1 MLPHSV
7 DTTSTMTP
15 ADWTPEQQLA
25 HMLDLCEA
33 QMESA
38 LHESDKAVDS
48 LIKAFTALA
57 DTTRSLGELAGQLP
71 AEIKQTTA
79 NGLDEQVDAVHRQM
93 SSAIVAFQFYDKLTQ
108 RLGHVRYSLSTL
120 AMFVCDRQQ
129 MGQRD
134 QWQRL
139 LTTLRR
145 LYRTEDERKIF
156 MLMADGM
163 SSDEARSNMDAAA
176 TAPADADAS
185 GEIEL
190 F

>member
-1 MLPHSV
+1 MRPHNV
-7 DTTSTMTP
+7 DTTATLTP

-25 HMLDLCEA
+25 HMLELCEA

-38 LHESDKAVDS
+38 MQESDTAVDS
-48 LIKAFTALA
+48 LIQSFTSLA
-57 DTTRSLGELAGQLP
+57 ETMRGLGEILAKLP
-71 AEIKQTTA
+71 EEQRAQTD
-79 NGLDEQVDAVHRQM
+79 GLDEKIAAMKGQI
-93 SSAIVAFQFYDKLTQ
+93 SSAIVAFQFYDKLSQ

-134 QWQRL
+134 QWKRL

-145 LYRTEDERKIF
+145 LYRTEEERKIF
-156 MLMADGM
+156 LLMAGGM
-163 SSDEARSNMDAAA
+163 SAEQAMNKDAESPEPLDAA
-176 TAPADADAS
+176 PAGD
-185 GEIEL
+185 IEL